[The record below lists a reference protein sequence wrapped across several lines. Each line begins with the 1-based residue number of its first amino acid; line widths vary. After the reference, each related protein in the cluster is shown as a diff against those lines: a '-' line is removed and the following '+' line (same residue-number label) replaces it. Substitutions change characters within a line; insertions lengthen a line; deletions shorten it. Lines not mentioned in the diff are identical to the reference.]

1 VFADAREVP
10 GDSALEADLCIIG
23 AGAAGI
29 TLAREFIG
37 RSIRVAVLESGGM
50 DFNPET
56 QSLYDGPVIG
66 LPYFPL
72 DIPRLRYFGG
82 TTNHWAGV
90 SRPFDE
96 VDFER
101 RDWIPFSG
109 WPVRKQDMDPYYVRA
124 QQVVQLTS
132 NRWDTQSW
140 LERDPFEPLALVED
154 RVVTRVDQIVP
165 PDLRSFGTL
174 YGDELRLAPNVTV
187 YLEANVTEILTDEGD
202 AAATQV
208 LVATLSG
215 NRFAVS
221 AKAFVV
227 AVGGIDNA
235 RLLLASRGQQPR
247 GLGNQNDVV
256 GRFFLEHPRFVAGV
270 VSPADPGLSV
280 AFYQAHK
287 VGDTLIQP
295 QLALSREVQRAEGL
309 ADVQFRIDPVYD
321 EALERATQSRDVES
335 LRALRRALAHKG
347 MGDLG
352 QDLSNVV
359 SDLMTWHR
367 FTIPGA
373 PIPVPYP
380 EVIGEVLRSTR
391 RERQSLIPGLLG
403 DVAAFLYTRIERDV
417 PVDSL
422 LVTTR
427 FEPIPNPDS
436 RVMLVDRRDELGMP
450 RAQLNWRLSDL
461 DRHNVRRAMEILGT
475 EIGRAGVGRLRILL
489 EQNESAWPADLI
501 GGYHLIGTT
510 RMNDDPK
517 HGVVDRDCRVHGMS
531 NLYIAGSSVFPTA
544 GSGNPTLLIVAL
556 ALRLA
561 DYLKRVIG

>member
-1 VFADAREVP
+1 MPR
-10 GDSALEADLCIIG
+10 GSAIEADLCIVG

-29 TLAREFIG
+29 TLAREFVG
-37 RSIRVAVLESGGM
+37 RSIRVAVLESGGI
-50 DFNPET
+50 DFGPET
-56 QSLYDGPVIG
+56 QSLYEGDVVG

-90 SRPFDE
+90 CRPFDD
-96 VDFER
+96 VDFVR
-101 RDWIPFSG
+101 REWIPYSG
-109 WPVRKQDMDPYYVRA
+109 WPVRKPDLDPYYLRA
-124 QQVVQLTS
+124 QQVVRLTS
-132 NRWDTQSW
+132 DRWDTESW
-140 LERDPFEPLALVED
+140 VQKDPFEQLPLDEG
-154 RVVTRVDQIVP
+154 RVVTRVDQVVP
-165 PDLRSFGTL
+165 SDLRSFGSL
-174 YGDELRLAPNVTV
+174 YGDELNSASNVTV
-187 YLEANVTEILTDEGD
+187 YLEGNVTEILTDESG
-202 AAATQV
+202 ANATEV

-215 NRFAVS
+215 NRFAIS

-270 VSPADPGLSV
+270 VSPADPDLSV

-287 VGDTLIQP
+287 VGNTVIQP
-295 QLALSREVQRAEGL
+295 QLALSREVQHAEEL

-321 EALERATQSRDVES
+321 EALERAVRSGDVES
-335 LRALRRALAHKG
+335 LSSLRRALAGDG

-352 QDLSNVV
+352 QDISNVV

-367 FTIPGA
+367 LTIPGA

-380 EVIGEVLRSTR
+380 EVIEEVLWSTP
-391 RERQSLIPGLLG
+391 RERRSLIPSILG
-403 DVAAFLYTRIERDV
+403 DVAAFLYTRVERNV

-422 LVTTR
+422 MVTAR

-436 RVMLVDRRDELGMP
+436 RVMLADLKDELGMP
-450 RAQLNWRLSDL
+450 RAQLDWRLSDL
-461 DRHNVRRAMEILGT
+461 DRDNVRRAMEIFGT
-475 EIGRAGVGRLRILL
+475 EIGRAGVGRLRILM
-489 EQNESAWPADLI
+489 EQDESGWPGDLV

-510 RMNDDPK
+510 RMSDDPK
-517 HGVVDRDCRVHGMS
+517 QGVVDRDCRVHGMS
-531 NLYIAGSSVFPTA
+531 NLYVAGSSVFPTA

-556 ALRLA
+556 ALRLS
-561 DYLKRVIG
+561 DHLKQAIA